1 VKLLLDEN
9 LSFRLIRLLQ
19 SHFPETVHVRDL
31 GFSQADD
38 LSIWEFARLNG
49 FTIVSKD
56 ADFHQ
61 LAFVKG
67 APPKVVWVQR
77 GNCSTDQIANLMVKH
92 HIAIQNM
99 IKNEEST
106 FLALR

>member
-1 VKLLLDEN
+1 MKLLLDQN

-19 SHFPETVHVRDL
+19 AHFPETFHVRDF

-38 LSIWEFARLNG
+38 LSVWEFARSKG

-67 APPKVVWVQR
+67 APPKVVWIQR
-77 GNCSTDQIANLMVKH
+77 GNCSTDQIADLLIKH
-92 HIAIQNM
+92 HIAIQSM
-99 IKNEEST
+99 IDNEEST

>member
-1 VKLLLDEN
+1 MKLLLDQN

-19 SHFPETVHVRDL
+19 AQFPETVHVRDI
-31 GFSQADD
+31 GFSQSDD
-38 LSIWEFARLNG
+38 LSIWEFARSKG

-61 LAFVKG
+61 LSFVKG
-67 APPKVVWVQR
+67 APPKVVWIQR
-77 GNCSTDQIANLMVKH
+77 GNCSTDQIADLLIKH
-92 HIAIQNM
+92 RIAIQSM
-99 IKNEEST
+99 IGNEEST